1 MRNYLFMLL
10 ALLAFAR
17 PASGQQRDST
27 TVRSVTG
34 SDNAEMRD
42 LMMVLGVEKHHLEF
56 NDPKLAGKKFHLTY
70 QEYKQGVAQPVVDL
84 TGPAQ
89 AAFVF
94 DPDGRFG
101 FDVFARQVDKNTIE
115 AFFKF
120 SKMGVK
126 QTFTVDE
133 KEARQY
139 SFRTDIVDYKAG
151 KAQVPVGSKFVF
163 LVHTLPFVS
172 ENMQYYCKIGQSKL
186 PLREWYNQ
194 FKIKHFIAYELTLE

>member
-1 MRNYLFMLL
+1 MKNYPFFLL
-10 ALLAFAR
+10 ALLAFIQ
-17 PASGQQRDST
+17 ASLGQQRDST

-34 SDNAEMRD
+34 SDNAEMSD
-42 LMMVLGVEKHHLEF
+42 LTMVLGVEKHHIEF

-70 QEYKQGVAQPVVDL
+70 QEYKQGVTQPVVDL

-89 AAFVF
+89 GAFVF
-94 DPDGRFG
+94 GPDGHFG
-101 FDVFARQVDKNTIE
+101 FDVFARQVDKNTIK

-120 SKMGVK
+120 PKMGTK

-139 SFRTDIVDYKAG
+139 SFRTDILEYKGG

-172 ENMQYYCKIGQSKL
+172 DNMFQYCKIGQSKL
-186 PLREWYNQ
+186 PLKEWYNQ
-194 FKIKHFIAYELTLE
+194 LKIKHFIAYELTLE